1 MVFNKI
7 FNILNTILVHYQTTL
22 MLNENLNLLTPD
34 LTLLKSI
41 ISDEANESIR
51 KVKDSVI
58 EAFKGDERK

>member
-7 FNILNTILVHYQTTL
+7 FNILNMILVHYQITL
-22 MLNENLNLLTPD
+22 KLNENLNLLTPD

>member
-7 FNILNTILVHYQTTL
+7 FNILNMILVHYQITL
-22 MLNENLNLLTPD
+22 KLNENLNLLTPD

-58 EAFKGDERK
+58 EAFKRDERK